1 MITTQY
7 NSFIRIYFEDKFDK
21 NNLQITNL
29 FFEKYDCSKINIME
43 LITFCEVKKDVI
55 NDYFKNKRTLF
66 NDQIIIL
73 IMYFIKYKQNTLV
86 TKWFLDDR
94 YLQEVGRGLNINL
107 YD

>member
-55 NDYFKNKRTLF
+55 NDYLNNKRTFF